1 MNSRLFLNLFFAA
14 AAAAASG
21 LSQAATVR
29 VAAAADLRYA
39 FNELLPLFQKNYPE
53 HQLELVMG
61 SSGKFTQQ
69 IENGAPFDIFFSA
82 DVDLPKK
89 LLTSGKAVAPVTP
102 YAVGR
107 IVLWSAKVDAS
118 QLNLESLIRPEFRK
132 IAIASPDHAP
142 YGARAKEALQR
153 SGVWPRVQHK
163 LVFGENIAHTA
174 QLIDSQAAEVGIIA
188 LSLALSD
195 TLKAKGGYSL
205 IPANTHQPLLQAF
218 VITHHGRN
226 NPGARALAQ
235 FMHSPEARQLMQR
248 HGFGLPPETKP

>member
-1 MNSRLFLNLFFAA
+1 MNARLFLNLIFALLAA
-14 AAAAASG
+14 AMGS

-39 FNELLPLFQKNYPE
+39 FNELLPLFQKSHPT
-53 HQLELVMG
+53 HQFELILG
-61 SSGKFTQQ
+61 SSGKFMQQ
-69 IENGAPFDIFFSA
+69 IENGAPFDLFFSA
-82 DVDLPKK
+82 DVTMPTQ
-89 LLTSGKAVAPVTP
+89 LLANGKAVAPVTP

-118 QLNLESLIRPEFRK
+118 QLSLASLDRPEFRK

-142 YGARAKEALQR
+142 YGTRAKEALQH

-163 LVFGENIAHTA
+163 LVFGDNIAHTA

-195 TLKAKGGYSL
+195 TLKAKGSYSL
-205 IPANTHQPLLQAF
+205 IPANAHQPLEQAF

-235 FMHSPEARQLMQR
+235 FMHTPAARQLMQR
-248 HGFGLPPETKP
+248 HGFGLPPQAKP